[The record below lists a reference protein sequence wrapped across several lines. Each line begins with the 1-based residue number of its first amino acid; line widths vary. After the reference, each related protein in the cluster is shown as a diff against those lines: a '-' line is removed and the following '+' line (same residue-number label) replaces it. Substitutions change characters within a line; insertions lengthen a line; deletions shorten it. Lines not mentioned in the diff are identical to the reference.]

1 MLSRTQYAVLCVLGM
16 EVFYALCISY
26 GVLLSGKS
34 MELHHDLFELIPGMV
49 WGNLLSMVWGALYVG
64 ILAWVGGWCIAWM
77 HDASLIGGAK
87 QKLDE
92 RI

>member
-1 MLSRTQYAVLCVLGM
+1 
-16 EVFYALCISY
+16 
-26 GVLLSGKS
+26 
-34 MELHHDLFELIPGMV
+34 
-49 WGNLLSMVWGALYVG
+49 LLSMVWGALYVG